1 VGSEKTVQFLESALG
16 ENNESS
22 EVTTWGKLDDVK
34 SSDVAN
40 INTWEVSS
48 GSSDVG
54 ALITVDDEWSLLH
67 DVSRVSV
74 FTSSG
79 SQLLVVSNSAKII
92 IESEFVEGFKELFGV
107 GGVEAVKN
115 KWELWNILNG
125 VTSGHN
131 EWSNS

>member
-92 IESEFVEGFKELFGV
+92 IESDFVKGFKELFGV